1 MKKWNI
7 HRKKKKKRGKIVK
20 EKNQSLFCRER
31 TKLFVGS
38 GISFEGGKEED
49 SFGFLTQLELI
60 QRK

>member
-7 HRKKKKKRGKIVK
+7 HRKKKKRGKIVK